1 MIRRNFL
8 KAAGAFVSG
17 LPVVAKGG
25 SHRLNSVE
33 QRSRPECF
41 PAHLNSST
49 LTATAMS
56 VLSSSERNEG
66 VCLLDIGHR
75 TTEMSVCVANKCRH
89 YEILRFGGDQI
100 TTAIA
105 ARRDVPF
112 DVAERMKID
121 YGFALSLLLDPRA
134 SIHPPAEAFDLVDIV
149 QGKLAELFSKTDAI
163 LLKTGFRPELRH
175 GIVLAG
181 GPAMTP
187 GIVEL
192 GEECFHNI
200 VRVASKHR
208 AAAWAPVACA

>member
-8 KAAGAFVSG
+8 KAAGALVSG
-17 LPVVAKGG
+17 MPVVAQGG

-41 PAHLNSST
+41 PDHLNGSA

-56 VLSSSERNEG
+56 VLSNSERNEG
-66 VCLLDIGHR
+66 VCMLDIGRR
-75 TTEMSVCVANKCRH
+75 TTEMSVCIANKCRH
-89 YEILRFGGDQI
+89 YETLRFGGDHI
-100 TTAIA
+100 TTEIA

-134 SIHPPAEAFDLVDIV
+134 VIPPPAEAFDLVDIV
-149 QGKLAELFSKTDAI
+149 QGKFEELFSKTDTI
-163 LLKTGFRPELRH
+163 LRKTGFRTELRH

-181 GPAMTP
+181 GPAKTP

-208 AAAWAPVACA
+208 AVAWAVLACS